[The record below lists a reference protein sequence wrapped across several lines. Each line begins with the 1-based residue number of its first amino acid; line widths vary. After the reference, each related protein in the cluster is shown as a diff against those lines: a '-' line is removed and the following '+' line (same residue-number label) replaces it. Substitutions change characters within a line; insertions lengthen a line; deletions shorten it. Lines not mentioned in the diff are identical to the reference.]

1 VPPPP
6 PPPHSSAV
14 SSYNNVAHIPPVPP
28 PPAPLANGLSR
39 ASSVSSLSHAGV
51 SNGNVPSVPGPPSGA
66 PFSAKGRG
74 MFRINSKNQP
84 RKANLKPYHWLKL
97 TRAVSGSL
105 WAEAQKAD
113 EASKYTPFVLLFSS
127 KWPSSIISMLSLI
140 IPYQICLY

>member
-1 VPPPP
+1 
-6 PPPHSSAV
+6 
-14 SSYNNVAHIPPVPP
+14 
-28 PPAPLANGLSR
+28 LSR